1 MAGKVKQSAVEARGK
16 VSKTN
21 VTGRGEREKPRAV
34 VKVYESY
41 RKPNG
46 ALGLRKHWEEA

>member
-1 MAGKVKQSAVEARGK
+1 VSGKKKESHM

-21 VTGRGEREKPRAV
+21 VTARAGNKQEARRV
-34 VKVYESY
+34 VLVYESY

-46 ALGLRKHWEEA
+46 ALGLHRHWEDA